1 MRVDVCVRADQW
13 NVQLGDT
20 LENSPFFETLS
31 GAKET
36 LVMLDRNADILYR
49 LWVRDSSVRGSVN
62 AERVIYM

>member
-1 MRVDVCVRADQW
+1 VRADQW

-49 LWVRDSSVRGSVN
+49 LWVRDSISVV
-62 AERVIYM
+62 